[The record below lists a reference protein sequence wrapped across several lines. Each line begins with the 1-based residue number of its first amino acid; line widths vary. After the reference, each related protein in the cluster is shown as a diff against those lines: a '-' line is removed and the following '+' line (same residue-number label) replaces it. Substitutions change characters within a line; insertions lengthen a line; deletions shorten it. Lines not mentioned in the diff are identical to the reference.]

1 MIDDGLRCDDHVG
14 EVFPPR
20 CEKCDA
26 ERRDQ
31 DQNPNKSEGPELSLR
46 AF

>member
-1 MIDDGLRCDDHVG
+1 VIDDGLRCDDHVG

-26 ERRDQ
+26 ERRD
-31 DQNPNKSEGPELSLR
+31 PTKSETAELQPDR
-46 AF
+46 F